1 MFIART
7 MTRPRPPEIMK
18 VMTGLIVAAVLAAL
32 SSAAYA
38 GAAVAQQRVGGHE
51 RGGRLARSRTP
62 LGRAAGWIAFLLA
75 QKGWWLAV
83 GLNGAG
89 AILHVAALRYG
100 PLTLVQPLG
109 ALTLVLAVPLAALT
123 ASRRVGRGEWRG
135 AIITVIG
142 LAGIFALTSTEAG
155 NAKHTLDSSGI
166 LTLAGASAFVV
177 LVLVYAARTAGG
189 AAASLLY
196 ATASGVAYAV
206 ASVLTRTITLLVGR
220 PLDWSLIWLASGA
233 TAVMAVAGLLLS
245 QSAYQDAEVG
255 APTAAI
261 TLINPVVAAAIGLTL
276 LGERLVAGT
285 TGALFTLAFAVVAAW
300 GVIVLVVREAESQPE
315 PDTPRE
321 DIPQCLPSR

>member
-1 MFIART
+1 MDG
-7 MTRPRPPEIMK
+7 
-18 VMTGLIVAAVLAAL
+18 MTGLIAAAVLAAL

-51 RGGRLARSRTP
+51 RGERSARSRTSV
-62 LGRAAGWIAFLLA
+62 GRAIGWMAFLLA
-75 QKGWWLAV
+75 ERGWWLAV
-83 GLNGAG
+83 ALNLAG

-123 ASRRVGRGEWRG
+123 ASRRVGRGEWHG
-135 AIITVIG
+135 AVITVVG

-155 NAKHTLDSSGI
+155 NAKHALDQGGVLALTVATVFI
-166 LTLAGASAFVV
+166 L
-177 LVLVYAARTAGG
+177 LVLIYAGRIAGG

-196 ATASGVAYAV
+196 ATAAGASFAV
-206 ASVLTRTITLLVGR
+206 ASVLTKTITLLVGR
-220 PLDWSLIWLASGA
+220 HPDWSLLWLAGGA
-233 TAVMAVAGLLLS
+233 TAVLAIAGLLLS

-285 TGALFTLAFAVVAAW
+285 TGALLALGFALIAGW
-300 GVIVLVVREAESQPE
+300 GVIVLVVREGERDREPAGPQDDPE
-315 PDTPRE
+315 R
-321 DIPQCLPSR
+321 CLPTR

>member
-1 MFIART
+1 
-7 MTRPRPPEIMK
+7 
-18 VMTGLIVAAVLAAL
+18 
-32 SSAAYA
+32 
-38 GAAVAQQRVGGHE
+38 
-51 RGGRLARSRTP
+51 
-62 LGRAAGWIAFLLA
+62 
-75 QKGWWLAV
+75 
-83 GLNGAG
+83 
-89 AILHVAALRYG
+89 
-100 PLTLVQPLG
+100 
-109 ALTLVLAVPLAALT
+109 VLAVPLAALT

-166 LTLAGASAFVV
+166 LTLAGATAFVV

-206 ASVLTRTITLLVGR
+206 ASVLTKTITLLVGR
-220 PLDWSLIWLASGA
+220 HPDWSLIWLAAVA

-255 APTAAI
+255 AATAAI

-285 TGALFTLAFAVVAAW
+285 TGALLTLGFAVIAAW
-300 GVIVLVVREAESQPE
+300 GVIILVIREAESQPE
-315 PDTPRE
+315 PDKPQE
-321 DIPQCLPSR
+321 DAQQWLPSH

>member
-1 MFIART
+1 
-7 MTRPRPPEIMK
+7 MTGPRRPEIMK

-75 QKGWWLAV
+75 EKGWWLAV
-83 GLNGAG
+83 ALNGAG
-89 AILHVAALRYG
+89 AALHVAALRYG

-109 ALTLVLAVPLAALT
+109 ALTLVLAVPLAAVT

-135 AIITVIG
+135 AVITVIG

-155 NAKHTLDSSGI
+155 NATHALDHSGV
-166 LTLAGASAFVV
+166 LTLSAAAGAVV
-177 LVLVYAARTAGG
+177 LVLIYAARTAGG
-189 AAASLLY
+189 AAASLLF
-196 ATASGVAYAV
+196 ATAAGVAFAV
-206 ASVLTRTITLLVGR
+206 ASVLTKTITLLVGAHS
-220 PLDWSLIWLASGA
+220 DWSLLGLAGGV
-233 TAVMAVAGLLLS
+233 TAFLAIAGLLLS
-245 QSAYQDAEVG
+245 QSAYQGAEVG

-285 TGALFTLAFAVVAAW
+285 TGALLALGFALIAGW
-300 GVIVLVVREAESQPE
+300 GVIVLVMREAELESAQDDVE
-315 PDTPRE
+315 RF
-321 DIPQCLPSR
+321 LPTH